1 VEAEALRDWEF
12 MKERAQRGTAKDPF
26 ILSSKKLP
34 DFLLIKDAMKWF
46 AKQYESQIGGRAA
59 GRLDDRPRDAHGGN
73 EGGRDGDR
81 GRAGSRAE
89 DGGTEDGRAEDGSS
103 ADGHARAGDPVLA
116 ANAANDANGMN
127 DGRSSSGGN
136 SSRIGAAGIISSDY
150 CFKELTTTLSWQ
162 DAEPVGGTRGGD
174 NRRISQDMRLKRVTM
189 ALIGG
194 SFLVGPMLLMVL
206 VNTRTASL
214 ITSSL
219 CVLAFGLVMAVLLER
234 PFDVLSGTAA
244 YAAVLVVF
252 VGTSLES

>member
-1 VEAEALRDWEF
+1 

-46 AKQYESQIGGRAA
+46 AKQYGSQIGGRAA

-73 EGGRDGDR
+73 ERGRDGDR

-103 ADGHARAGDPVLA
+103 ADGRDVKGGIDGYARAGDPVLA